1 LNKTMNKKLL
11 LACLGLGALS
21 IVLVALP
28 GSSARTQVCDSSTL
42 ARLEAK
48 LHQLE
53 VAHAVQASP
62 VGLAVEEQ
70 AGVVQS
76 SEDDPLEEQGDV
88 QILLGSAGSWL
99 GVETSEVTQEKAK
112 ELRLPAERGAIVGK
126 VLPDSPAAKAGL
138 RENDVI
144 TEINGQRV
152 EGTAQFRRMLR
163 EIPAGRPAQLTVWR
177 DGHSQTISATLGQS
191 EPRHGGGMVA
201 GPGAFAFRM
210 PNVREMPE
218 IAGMGDLNNF
228 VFSAPGQPRLGISAE
243 DLQGD
248 FGNYFGAPDGE
259 GVLVRDVFADSP
271 AAKAGL
277 KAGDVITTVDGE
289 RIRTVGELREKL
301 RNGKEAKAVK
311 LGVLRNKG
319 SLTMTV
325 ELPAP
330 PQKLSHPQSHPPNL

>member
-1 LNKTMNKKLL
+1 MNKKLL
-11 LACLGLGALS
+11 LTCLGLGALS
-21 IVLVALP
+21 IILMALP
-28 GSSARTQVCDSSTL
+28 GSSARTQDCDSSTL

-48 LHQLE
+48 LHHLE

-62 VGLAVEEQ
+62 VGLAVEEK
-70 AGVVQS
+70 AGIVQS

-99 GVETSEVTQEKAK
+99 GVETSEVTQEK
-112 ELRLPAERGAIVGK
+112 
-126 VLPDSPAAKAGL
+126 
-138 RENDVI
+138 
-144 TEINGQRV
+144 EINGQRV

-177 DGHSQTISATLGQS
+177 DGRTQTISATLGQS

-218 IAGMGDLNNF
+218 IAGLGDLNNF

-259 GVLVRDVFADSP
+259 GVLVRDVFADSA

-289 RIRTVGELREKL
+289 RIRTVDELREKL
-301 RNGKEAKAVK
+301 GNGKEAKAVK

-319 SLTMTV
+319 FLTMTV

-330 PQKLSHPQSHPPNL
+330 PQKLGHPQSHPSNL